1 MVLRQIMDR
10 MIIGGVLVGSAV
22 AYEAVPVLVCGI
34 LVGGSAIPLGIK
46 AYRDKKRG
54 TGSLEALLDRRLG
67 ELEERIYNVLSEVEY
82 RAAQLVESVEER
94 IDFAEQLLAQGRE
107 RAPKERPMGLPIVTP
122 IKVRPVRG
130 AGSREPG
137 AGY

>member
-22 AYEAVPVLVCGI
+22 AYEAAPVLICGI

-67 ELEERIYNVLSEVEY
+67 ELEERIYGVLSEMEY
-82 RAAQLVESVEER
+82 RTAQLVESVEER

-107 RAPKERPMGLPIVTP
+107 KVHKERPMGLPIVTP

-130 AGSREPG
+130 AGSRER
-137 AGY
+137 